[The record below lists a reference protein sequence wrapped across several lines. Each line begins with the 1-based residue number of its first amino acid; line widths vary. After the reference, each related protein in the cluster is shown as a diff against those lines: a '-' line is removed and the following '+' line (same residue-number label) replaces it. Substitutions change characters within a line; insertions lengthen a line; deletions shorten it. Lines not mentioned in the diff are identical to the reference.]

1 MGSAHPY
8 EQEGAMSPSHQTVR
22 LTAGRHTNADKGVCV
37 MELASMLAGERFTD
51 RPRSVSPAL
60 ASVLR
65 GYNDG
70 LDDERRQ
77 TLKRYASASIGTA
90 TGRTSEKRR
99 RRLIGATIPQLVGA
113 RGARAALSRR
123 LAATDPYTTVR
134 GIAQRVAQE
143 DDEVLHGRVLALI
156 DALVAIDGR
165 RPDPDMLLQ
174 RAGAED
180 PSPTS
185 EPHAQTT

>member
-1 MGSAHPY
+1 
-8 EQEGAMSPSHQTVR
+8 MSPSHQTVR

-77 TLKRYASASIGTA
+77 TLKRYAAASIGTA
-90 TGRTSEKRR
+90 TGRMSEKRR
-99 RRLIGATIPQLVGA
+99 RRLIGSTIPGLVGA

-143 DDEVLHGRVLALI
+143 DDEALHARVLGLV
-156 DALVAIDGR
+156 DALVAIDGPR
-165 RPDPDMLLQ
+165 TDPDALLTPSVAQ
-174 RAGAED
+174 HSAPPTAPHVHAG
-180 PSPTS
+180 
-185 EPHAQTT
+185 